1 MKKGPNKD
9 GLKPD
14 VEVGAGRFW
23 LIKILGRGGM
33 GVVWLAEDLRLNE
46 QVALKFLP
54 PEIAGDAAAL
64 DELRRETRRSR
75 QLTHQ
80 HIVRIHDLF
89 EAEGEAPLISMEYVD
104 GRNLSELRVRAEGGV
119 LTWEFLEPL
128 VRQLCDALNYAHG
141 EGVIHRDLKPG
152 NVMLDSRGRVKLAD
166 FGIAA

>member
-1 MKKGPNKD
+1 
-9 GLKPD
+9 
-14 VEVGAGRFW
+14 
-23 LIKILGRGGM
+23 M

-64 DELRRETRRSR
+64 DELRRETRKSR

-89 EAEGEAPLISMEYVD
+89 EAEGEAPFISMEYVD

-128 VRQLCDALNYAHG
+128 VR
-141 EGVIHRDLKPG
+141 
-152 NVMLDSRGRVKLAD
+152 
-166 FGIAA
+166 